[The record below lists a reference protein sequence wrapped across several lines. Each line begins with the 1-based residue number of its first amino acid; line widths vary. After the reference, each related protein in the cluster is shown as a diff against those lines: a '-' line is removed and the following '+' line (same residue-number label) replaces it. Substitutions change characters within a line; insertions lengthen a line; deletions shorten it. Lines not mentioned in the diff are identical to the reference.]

1 MSRAGVVNAR
11 PDSPTGRDAAN
22 LGRTARRQ
30 ARVWSARVDSWSG
43 HASAGLERVTRAV
56 LEASEVRPGE
66 DALDLG
72 CGTGQL
78 ALPLA
83 ASGARVV
90 AIDVSPQMTRRL
102 REEASRR
109 GVRGVDVVTLPIEAL
124 DLPRQSA
131 DLVVTSYAMHHLRD
145 VDKARV
151 VGRAFEWLRPGG
163 RLVIADMMFGRGGT
177 RQDRAILRSKVGAL
191 ARKGPGGW
199 WRIVKN
205 AVRFALRIHER
216 PISLRSWHEL
226 LLRAGFQ
233 VESARIVVSEAGLV
247 VGRRPSS

>member
-1 MSRAGVVNAR
+1 
-11 PDSPTGRDAAN
+11 
-22 LGRTARRQ
+22 
-30 ARVWSARVDSWSG
+30 
-43 HASAGLERVTRAV
+43 
-56 LEASEVRPGE
+56 
-66 DALDLG
+66 
-72 CGTGQL
+72 
-78 ALPLA
+78 
-83 ASGARVV
+83 
-90 AIDVSPQMTRRL
+90 
-102 REEASRR
+102 
-109 GVRGVDVVTLPIEAL
+109 
-124 DLPRQSA
+124 
-131 DLVVTSYAMHHLRD
+131 
-145 VDKARV
+145 
-151 VGRAFEWLRPGG
+151 
-163 RLVIADMMFGRGGT
+163 MMFGRGGT

>member
-1 MSRAGVVNAR
+1 MSRAGAIDAR
-11 PDSPTGRDAAN
+11 PALPTRRGVAD

-30 ARVWSARVDSWSG
+30 RRVWSGRVGSWSG
-43 HASAGLERVTRAV
+43 YASLGLERVTRAV

-66 DALDLG
+66 EVVDLG

-78 ALPLA
+78 TLPLA
-83 ASGARVV
+83 ARGTRVV
-90 AIDVSPQMTRRL
+90 AVDVSPQMTGRL

-109 GVRGVDVVTLPIEAL
+109 GVCGVDVVTLPIEGL

-131 DLVVTSYAMHHLRD
+131 DLVVTSYALHHLRD
-145 VDKARV
+145 IDKAEA

-163 RLVIADMMFGRGGT
+163 RLIVADMMFGRGVS
-177 RQDRAILRSKVGAL
+177 RQDRAVLRSKVGAL

-199 WRIVKN
+199 WRIAKN
-205 AVRFALRIHER
+205 GIRFALRIHEQ
-216 PISLRSWHEL
+216 PISLRAWQEL
-226 LLRAGFQ
+226 LVRAGFQ